1 MHPRRN
7 ACICP
12 AGQCADSEEACLQVS
27 FLVIDDFPAPEEA
40 WVQRNRGTWM
50 TDPTVWHREIYQRD
64 VAASKIQE
72 KYAGRKFVVLSSD
85 ADEIPNR
92 DFAKELRTQRAYS
105 QAHNGFYMAMNFSYY
120 NFNWAS
126 PQAW

>member
-1 MHPRRN
+1 MVLGDHWPHSK
-7 ACICP
+7 
-12 AGQCADSEEACLQVS
+12 DACLQLS
-27 FLVIDDFPAPEEA
+27 FLVIDDFPAPEVA
-40 WVQRNRGTWM
+40 WVERNRGTWM

-72 KYAGRKFVVLSSD
+72 KYAGRNFVVLCSD

-92 DFAKELRTQRAYS
+92 DFAKDLRKQRAYD
-105 QAHNGFYMAMNFSYY
+105 QAHNEYYMAMNFSYY